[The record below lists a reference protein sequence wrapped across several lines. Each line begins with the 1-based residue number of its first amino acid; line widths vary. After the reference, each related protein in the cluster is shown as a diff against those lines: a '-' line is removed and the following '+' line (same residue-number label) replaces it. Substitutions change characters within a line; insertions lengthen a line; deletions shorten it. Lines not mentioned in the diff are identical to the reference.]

1 MKMTYVDALTTV
13 IDTLNTMDKT
23 EQLSAALEKMEALR
37 TTYQK
42 RAEAAHTPVSEEKR
56 AAQNAARKAANAA
69 ARAELMAQVVPALR
83 AVIDHD
89 MTAKEIYEAARENL
103 PADFTDKKVQYILLH
118 EMADEVE
125 KTETKGHANTYKMKG

>member
-13 IDTLNTMDKT
+13 IDALNTMDKT

-37 TTYQK
+37 ATYQK
-42 RAEAAHTPVSEEKR
+42 RAETAHTPASEEKR

-69 ARAELMAQVVPALR
+69 ARAELMAQVIPVLR

-103 PADFTDKKVQYILLH
+103 PTDFTDKKVQYILLH
-118 EMADEVE
+118 EMADKVE
-125 KTETKGHANTYKMKG
+125 KTEVKGKPNTYRLAE